1 MARSRGGRRLPPPD
15 LLTDLTADEPEA
27 TTRRP
32 AAPAKQHKTPHP
44 EPSPDIAAELQ
55 RVVAQLD
62 ALVKQCAELSAGVKR
77 SAGAEADA
85 TAVIGELRGVVE
97 AAAQGMK
104 QAREDLSERLARIE
118 AAVGELPAAAR
129 AAGEIVEQLKL
140 ARSSLVGLSQ
150 RMEGLERRLPETLE
164 AIERAAVAVRETAAT
179 LAATA
184 KTLDA
189 AARSNAQVLP
199 KVERIEGTVEVLRKY
214 AFAWSLVTGIVV
226 IGFIVMDTAARFGL
240 FQRLAAIL

>member
-1 MARSRGGRRLPPPD
+1 MARSRGGRRMPPRD

-27 TTRRP
+27 TTRP
-32 AAPAKQHKTPHP
+32 AAPAKRQKAPYP
-44 EPSPDIAAELQ
+44 EASPDIATELQ

-85 TAVIGELRGVVE
+85 TAVIGELRGVAE
-97 AAAQGMK
+97 AAAQGMQ
-104 QAREDLSERLARIE
+104 QAREDLSEPLARIE
-118 AAVGELPAAAR
+118 ASVGALPAVPR
-129 AAGEIVEQLKL
+129 AVGEIVEQLKL
-140 ARSSLVGLSQ
+140 ARSSLVGLSE

-164 AIERAAVAVRETAAT
+164 AIERAAVAVRETAAG
-179 LAATA
+179 LTA
-184 KTLDA
+184 SGKKLEA

-240 FQRLAAIL
+240 IQRLAAIL

>member
-27 TTRRP
+27 TTRP

-85 TAVIGELRGVVE
+85 TAAIGELRGVVE

-104 QAREDLSERLARIE
+104 QAREDLSERLAAIE
-118 AAVGELPAAAR
+118 ASVGELPAVPR

-140 ARSSLVGLSQ
+140 ARSSLVGLSE

-199 KVERIEGTVEVLRKY
+199 KVKRIEGDVGVLRKY
-214 AFAWSLVTGIVV
+214 ALAWSLLIPIVV
-226 IGFIVMDTAARFGL
+226 IVAIVLEAAARFGL
-240 FQRLAAIL
+240 LQRLAAIL